1 MALTKIPAS
10 LLDTT
15 AGLTVAGDLTVS
27 GTTTTVNSTTLEV
40 ADKNITLNYHAS
52 NDTSSNADGAGI
64 TIQDAVDGSN
74 NATLNWSASNDRFV
88 MSHGLQVTSGN
99 VGIGTT
105 NPLAPLTISNGGG
118 PGFEF
123 GPGVTNFSVANTNY
137 IASYDRSAS
146 TYRDISFDLG
156 GTEASAVRFQ
166 TGGKVGIG
174 TATPARKVQIQDTS
188 ASVYLAVTSAN
199 SNAAGIMFGDTD
211 DETMG
216 RVTYDNTNNSM
227 QFWTNDSQ
235 KMLIDSS
242 GNLLVSGT
250 SSSINAGSISL
261 EAQGRIR
268 AGRDGGAVM
277 QLNRT
282 TSDGDIAV
290 FYKDGTTVGSISVTA
305 SGATYSTS
313 SDIRLKTN
321 IEPISNSTEKIM
333 AMNPVKHKWKAD
345 QDADA
350 VHGFIAQEM
359 MEIMPEAVSGDPEG
373 EEMMS
378 MDYGRITPVLVAA
391 LQEANKKI
399 TDLENRI
406 QEMES
411 K

>member
-1 MALTKIPAS
+1 IANSSGDLTI
-10 LLDTT
+10 D
-15 AGLTVAGDLTVS
+15 VAGDIIL
-27 GTTTTVNSTTLEV
+27 
-40 ADKNITLNYHAS
+40 D
-52 NDTSSNADGAGI
+52 ADGGDVHFQDNGQSNRFMSIKNSSGSAVFSNPFADGDI
-64 TIQDAVDGSN
+64 TFQG
-74 NATLNWSASNDRFV
+74 NDSGV
-88 MSHGLQVTSGN
+88 GVVT
-99 VGIGTT
+99 
-105 NPLAPLTISNGGG
+105 PLTL
-118 PGFEF
+118 
-123 GPGVTNFSVANTNY
+123 
-137 IASYDRSAS
+137 DMSA
-146 TYRDISFDLG
+146 G
-156 GTEASAVRFQ
+156 
-166 TGGKVGIG
+166 G
-174 TATPARKVQIQDTS
+174 TATFGSVVGINKSVSPSVALSVGADATS
-188 ASVYLAVTSAN
+188 TTSYGLEVTNSTAN
-199 SNAAGIMFGDTD
+199 TRFLVNGVGSSFFYKTDNAEGMRFDA
-211 DETMG
+211 
-216 RVTYDNTNNSM
+216 
-227 QFWTNDSQ
+227 
-235 KMLIDSS
+235 SS